1 MSCSRRSV
9 PFSSFPIT
17 FCILICVISSSRCCG
32 FHHQNKLPS
41 KSKSFS
47 IDNKWTICCTRHSS
61 ISLIHADVR
70 VQACWVHVATQ
81 PRSRG
86 PPSCLSSLCVHL
98 CLYCVC
104 NKLALVGIQWHQP
117 AVETSAHPC
126 DCWLSISKYNIPGWT
141 TSTPFFFFFFNY
153 DFFND
158 VPFLSQLCFSLLCLP
173 CMSSL
178 LSLMCFMNSRVSQSV
193 ISSHACCLHAKHMF
207 TFPLQRNS
215 GLAHGCEST
224 S

>member
-1 MSCSRRSV
+1 MSCGRRSV
-9 PFSSFPIT
+9 PFPSFPIT

-32 FHHQNKLPS
+32 FHHQSKLPS

-47 IDNKWTICCTRHSS
+47 IDNKWTVCCTRHSS

-104 NKLALVGIQWHQP
+104 NKLALAGVQWRDSALLWKRLLIPAIADFPSPNTTFLVGQQ
-117 AVETSAHPC
+117 AH
-126 DCWLSISKYNIPGWT
+126 
-141 TSTPFFFFFFNY
+141 PFFF
-153 DFFND
+153 
-158 VPFLSQLCFSLLCLP
+158 
-173 CMSSL
+173 
-178 LSLMCFMNSRVSQSV
+178 
-193 ISSHACCLHAKHMF
+193 
-207 TFPLQRNS
+207 
-215 GLAHGCEST
+215 
-224 S
+224 